1 MQSQEVVICN
11 YKNNTVRIHFPD
23 RKKEDF
29 DKAMKEATEKF
40 LRKVEV
46 QRKRKKSEKERQ

>member
-1 MQSQEVVICN
+1 MVICN
-11 YKNNTVRIHFPD
+11 YKNNMVRIHFPD